1 MSDYPSATGAR
12 GGLKLKYIALLLF
25 VAFAGGG
32 VATWWLAD
40 EYGLMDTSGP
50 ADTTG
55 APSNGSSAAIGNVA
69 PAPAAIDAAADMMG
83 QVPPLLVTG
92 TVPSA
97 DSARGEGLLLT
108 YVVRRTLDG
117 GAPLGYLAEQLR
129 LRFGA
134 SQPQAVAIVVSAA
147 QAPVT
152 RDLLRSELAALE
164 PALMMK
170 SKDEDLWTTVKREF
184 SELFVLRM
192 EGAVSVGPSE
202 RFMRAQALVEAGDI
216 KGARAEVAQ
225 LPGADSARSWLARA
239 KRYDDARTAL
249 KQLEEMALVRP
260 LAIPVAV
267 PPPAPVE
274 QPEETPVPQ
283 PTP

>member
-1 MSDYPSATGAR
+1 MSDHPSATGTR
-12 GGLKLKYIALLLF
+12 GGLKLKYLALLLF

-40 EYGLMDTSGP
+40 EYGLLGASGP
-50 ADTTG
+50 AAVSGLDSNN
-55 APSNGSSAAIGNVA
+55 APPAAGNVA
-69 PAPAAIDAAADMMG
+69 PAPAADTTEGGIN
-83 QVPPLLVTG
+83 PLPALVVAG

-108 YVVRRTLDG
+108 YVVRKTLDE
-117 GAPLGYLAEQLR
+117 GAPLGYLSEQLR
-129 LRFGA
+129 LRFGV
-134 SQPQAVAIVVSAA
+134 SQPQAVATVISAA

-152 RDLLRSELAALE
+152 RDMLRTELAALE
-164 PALMMK
+164 PALMMNNK
-170 SKDEDLWTTVKREF
+170 GEDLWTRIKREF

-192 EGAVSVGPSE
+192 DGAVTVAPNQ
-202 RFMRAQALVEAGDI
+202 RFARARALVEAGDI
-216 KGARAEVAQ
+216 KAAMADIVL
-225 LPGADSARSWLARA
+225 LPGADSARAWLVRA

-260 LAIPVAV
+260 LAVPAAV
-267 PPPAPVE
+267 TPPPTVE
-274 QPEETPVPQ
+274 QPEVAPVS

>member
-1 MSDYPSATGAR
+1 MSDYPSATGTR

-25 VAFAGGG
+25 VTFAAGG
-32 VATWWLAD
+32 VATWWLAN
-40 EYGLMDTSGP
+40 EYGLLGASAP
-50 ADTTG
+50 AE
-55 APSNGSSAAIGNVA
+55 AISPASNGSSAPVGNVSA
-69 PAPAAIDAAADMMG
+69 APAAIGTTGDIAD
-83 QVPPLLVTG
+83 QLSPVLVSG

-108 YVVRRTLDG
+108 YVVRRTIDE

-134 SQPQAVAIVVSAA
+134 SQPQAVAMVVSAA

-152 RDLLRSELAALE
+152 RDMLRTELAALE
-164 PALMMK
+164 PALMMNN
-170 SKDEDLWTTVKREF
+170 KDEALWTTIKREF

-192 EGAVSVGPSE
+192 DGAANMAPTQ
-202 RFMRAQALVEAGDI
+202 RFVRAQAFVEAGDI
-216 KGARAEVAQ
+216 KAAMADIAVM
-225 LPGADSARSWLARA
+225 PGADSARSWMARA
-239 KRYDDARTAL
+239 KRYDDARAAL

-260 LAIPVAV
+260 LTIPVAV
-267 PPPAPVE
+267 TPPPTVE
-274 QPEETPVPQ
+274 QPEAALVS

>member
-12 GGLKLKYIALLLF
+12 GGLKLKHIALLLF

-32 VATWWLAD
+32 IATWWLAD
-40 EYGLMDTSGP
+40 EYGLLGASGP
-50 ADTTG
+50 AAVSGLDSG
-55 APSNGSSAAIGNVA
+55 NAPRAAGNVA
-69 PAPAAIDAAADMMG
+69 PAPAALGTTGDNMD
-83 QVPPLLVTG
+83 QVPPVLLTG

-108 YVVRRTLDG
+108 YVVRRTLDE
-117 GAPLGYLAEQLR
+117 GAPLGYLSEQLR

-134 SQPQAVAIVVSAA
+134 SQPQAVATVISAA

-152 RDLLRSELAALE
+152 RDMLRTELAALE
-164 PALMMK
+164 PALIMNN
-170 SKDEDLWTTVKREF
+170 KDEDLWTTIKREF

-192 EGAVSVGPSE
+192 DGTVTVAPNQ
-202 RFMRAQALVEAGDI
+202 RFVRAEALVEAGDI
-216 KGARAEVAQ
+216 KASMADIAL
-225 LPGADSARSWLARA
+225 LPGADSARAWLARA

-260 LAIPVAV
+260 LAAPVAV
-267 PPPAPVE
+267 IPPPTVE
-274 QPEETPVPQ
+274 QPEAEPLS

>member
-1 MSDYPSATGAR
+1 MSDYPPATGAR
-12 GGLKLKYIALLLF
+12 GGVKLKYIALLLF

-40 EYGLMDTSGP
+40 EYGLVGASGP
-50 ADTTG
+50 ADTAG
-55 APSNGSSAAIGNVA
+55 ATSNGSSATEGNVA
-69 PAPAAIDAAADMMG
+69 PAPAAIGTTGDMMG
-83 QVPPLLVTG
+83 QVPPVLVTG

-108 YVVRRTLDG
+108 YVVRRTLDE

-164 PALMMK
+164 PALMMN
-170 SKDEDLWTTVKREF
+170 SKDEDLWTTVKKEV

-192 EGAVSVGPSE
+192 DGAVSVAPSQ
-202 RFMRAQALVEAGDI
+202 RFMRAQAFVEAGDI

-274 QPEETPVPQ
+274 QPEEAPVSP

>member
-1 MSDYPSATGAR
+1 MSDYSSATGAR
-12 GGLKLKYIALLLF
+12 GGLKLKHIAVLLL
-25 VAFAGGG
+25 VAFIGGA

-40 EYGLMDTSGP
+40 EYGLFGAFGPSEPIATTSQNASTP
-50 ADTTG
+50 
-55 APSNGSSAAIGNVA
+55 GNVA
-69 PAPAAIDAAADMMG
+69 PAQAAMG
-83 QVPPLLVTG
+83 TTGEVIGQLPPVLVTG

-108 YVVRRTLDG
+108 YVVRRTLDE

-129 LRFGA
+129 LRFGV

-152 RDLLRSELAALE
+152 RDLLRAELAALE
-164 PALMMK
+164 PALMLN
-170 SKDEDLWTTVKREF
+170 SKDEDLWTTIKREF

-192 EGAVSVGPSE
+192 DGAVRVTPSQ
-202 RFMRAQALVEAGDI
+202 RFTRAQALVEAGDI
-216 KGARAEVAQ
+216 KGARAEVIQ
-225 LPGADSARSWLARA
+225 LPGAGSARSWLARA

-249 KQLEEMALVRP
+249 KQLEEMALVQP

-267 PPPAPVE
+267 PAPSTMEPSAAVPSGPPAP
-274 QPEETPVPQ
+274 
-283 PTP
+283 

>member
-12 GGLKLKYIALLLF
+12 GGVKLKYIALLSF

-40 EYGLMDTSGP
+40 EYGLMGASGT
-50 ADTTG
+50 ADTAG
-55 APSNGSSAAIGNVA
+55 SASNGSSATVGNVA
-69 PAPAAIDAAADMMG
+69 PAPAAIGTTGDLMG
-83 QVPPLLVTG
+83 QVPPVLVTG
-92 TVPSA
+92 TAPSV

-108 YVVRRTLDG
+108 YVVRRTLDE

-134 SQPQAVAIVVSAA
+134 SQPQAVAIIVSAA

-152 RDLLRSELAALE
+152 REMLRTELVALE
-164 PALMMK
+164 PALMMN
-170 SKDEDLWTTVKREF
+170 SKDEDLWTRTKREL

-192 EGAVSVGPSE
+192 DDASSVMPGQ
-202 RFMRAQALVEAGDI
+202 RLVRAQALVDAGDI
-216 KGARAEVAQ
+216 KGARAEVTQ
-225 LPGADSARSWLARA
+225 LPGAGSARSWLARA

-249 KQLEEMALVRP
+249 KQLEEMAFVRP

-267 PPPAPVE
+267 PPPTPVE
-274 QPEETPVPQ
+274 QPEEAPVAP

>member
-12 GGLKLKYIALLLF
+12 GGLKIKYIALLVCL
-25 VAFAGGG
+25 AFAGGG
-32 VATWWLAD
+32 LATWWLAD
-40 EYGLMDTSGP
+40 EYGLLGASGP
-50 ADTTG
+50 AEGIG
-55 APSNGSSAAIGNVA
+55 ATSSTSGNVA
-69 PAPAAIDAAADMMG
+69 PAPDAITTGDPMG
-83 QVPPLLVTG
+83 QVQPPLVTG

-108 YVVRRTLDG
+108 YVVRRTLDE
-117 GAPLGYLAEQLR
+117 GAPLGYLADQLR

-134 SQPQAVAIVVSAA
+134 SQPQAVAVVVSAA

-164 PALMMK
+164 PALMMNG
-170 SKDEDLWTTVKREF
+170 KDEDLWTTVKREF

-192 EGAVSVGPSE
+192 DGTVPVAPNQ
-202 RFMRAQALVEAGDI
+202 RFIRAQALVEAGDI

-225 LPGADSARSWLARA
+225 LPGANSARSWLARA
-239 KRYDDARTAL
+239 KRYDDARTAI
-249 KQLEEMALVRP
+249 KQLEEMALLRP
-260 LAIPVAV
+260 LAIPVAA
-267 PPPAPVE
+267 PPPPTMDPPETAPIS
-274 QPEETPVPQ
+274 P